1 MLERFS
7 KMSVLGFTIIELLIT
22 LAIIAVIAVIAIPSY
37 MNYTR
42 RSYYSKIVQAA
53 APYKLGVSECYHT
66 TGALTNCDAGSNG
79 VPAAR
84 TTADGAIGSITVS
97 NGVITV
103 TPVAAHG
110 IKTLDTYILTP
121 TVNNNILTWTTS
133 GPGVDAG
140 YAR

>member
-7 KMSVLGFTIIELLIT
+7 KGSFLGFTIIELLIT
-22 LAIIAVIAVIAIPSY
+22 LAIIAIIAVIAVPSY

-42 RSYYSKIVQAA
+42 RAYYSEIVQAA

-66 TGALTNCDAGSNG
+66 TGALTDCNHGTNG
-79 VPAAR
+79 IPAAR
-84 TTADGAIGSITVS
+84 STAVGAVGSVS
-97 NGVITV
+97 VASGVITV

-110 IKTLDTYILTP
+110 ILAADLYILTP
-121 TVNNNILTWTTS
+121 TANNGILTWAAS
-133 GPGVDAG
+133 GGGVTAG

>member
-1 MLERFS
+1 MFERFS
-7 KMSVLGFTIIELLIT
+7 KGTVLGFTIIELLIT
-22 LAIIAVIAVIAIPSY
+22 LAIIAIIAVIAIPSY

-42 RSYYSKIVQAA
+42 RSYYNEVVQAA
-53 APYKLGVSECYHT
+53 SPYKLGVSECYHT

-84 TTADGAIGSITVS
+84 TTAAGAVASIAVT

-110 IKTLDTYILTP
+110 ITAADTYILTP
-121 TVNNNILTWTTS
+121 TVNNNILTWTVS
-133 GPGVDAG
+133 GGGVTAG